1 MDDVPGTLPATVIRP
16 RPLIVAVMT
25 QSPESGPGSRTADAG
40 QWVLTGQGPAP
51 VSRTPGTGS
60 PPMAAEITAEARHGA
75 DSSPPECGWPPWRYA
90 RDPDPDRQQAR
101 RIMRW
106 LTGPA
111 DAIPL
116 LDPAR
121 GRHVGARFYF
131 ARTDDEIRRVRDWA
145 QHGLAEHG
153 DLPPYMPSWQAE
165 RPWQWPAS

>member
-1 MDDVPGTLPATVIRP
+1 
-16 RPLIVAVMT
+16 
-25 QSPESGPGSRTADAG
+25 
-40 QWVLTGQGPAP
+40 
-51 VSRTPGTGS
+51 
-60 PPMAAEITAEARHGA
+60 
-75 DSSPPECGWPPWRYA
+75 
-90 RDPDPDRQQAR
+90 
-101 RIMRW
+101 MRW